1 MTPQAQTTHARALLE
16 ALLSIR
22 HSPTTSSSSR
32 RPSNGYGGTNSLL
45 APAVVGPMP
54 MSAAASASYR
64 PQKPSSLAASS
75 TSSVVDGHDEPDL
88 EAEVQ
93 LQGVSSRLHQ
103 LHLSARRP
111 SLTVQAESQAE
122 QTMLD
127 LADDDDEDDADADAH
142 ADAAAE
148 ARVHALIAS
157 SDSESEEPSLTPSRY
172 SSSRRPSATVRS
184 PSFAFS
190 QLSSSAESASEG
202 VKSPPTPPLA
212 SLLSPADIA
221 KHSARILGLLD
232 SADLQ
237 DEDRI
242 EQVRDALA
250 EALKLASDGEP
261 LPPSRLDALVLDLL
275 HRHREDVRPS
285 GAVVPNPL
293 ASAVGLTQAGLAMA
307 AYGGGSGALTTIS
320 SPNRRPASLR
330 TFSNSSS
337 GVPHPHLTR
346 PWTPTS
352 AAANAAHAGPRIPSA
367 AASGSS
373 PLPSPAFVSPTWGDL
388 ALGSGTENLSVFN
401 SSAKSG
407 ADAWPTPA
415 SPTPAHLHQTAL
427 LGSSVDSQRASPRP
441 WHRSGSFL
449 GKEGGG
455 GGGGAAWSSSLG
467 LAPSTPFTGTT
478 LPSSSSGSTSTG
490 LPAGMRPAL
499 LPTSAG
505 AAAVAANAAS
515 TRPLSPSPLGS
526 PRLNVGASEFK
537 PRASSGASPARP
549 GSESGWPSSSNA
561 ASLSPST
568 NRRASSQAAAPS
580 GLARSASLLGSTSSQ
595 GRSGNGS
602 RSSASGSESDTDG
615 DTDEFSPFAVAS
627 NTSAARSTSSAAT
640 STRPNS
646 TSTAS
651 ALTAH
656 TMTSTPGLLAFGSGD
671 ERGSFYADSTTSVS
685 SLSGASSGGNHD
697 ASPLAQMHA
706 GASSGWSV
714 GMYSDEESALAAT
727 MTPFDVLFSILNSS
741 SGAAPS
747 SVGSASSTGSF
758 QQQQQQWTPEQIEE
772 ALAAN
777 GWDVDATLAAIM
789 DAGGQGLAGSSAR
802 SGAQSGSVPVGPRAV
817 AAATPRYPRG
827 ISVPGGSGVSLMSR
841 EAFANY
847 RQSQAAQG
855 GSAAARFA
863 SSSAAQHPSSTAQP
877 KQNRVCKYWAS
888 SGGCLRRDCAF
899 LHSDRALCIHWLR
912 GRCLNDNC
920 AFTHSI
926 DAVQTLASGLAAGS
940 TSSSGTPH
948 SPNSSAASVPT
959 APSASSSAGTEPRT
973 PPNDDFPELGQL
985 IPAGPKTTRARASG
999 APPGAPTGPAT
1010 NSSASSSDSSRIRW
1024 AAALQKGKNQSPMA
1038 LVAGDAPAVH
1048 VHKASAPS
1056 RAPTGPRSST
1066 SSASTAAPAGAS
1078 NRPSPR
1084 IVLRPPALVP
1094 TLDTGKAAAAS
1105 YASYRG
1111 VALSLSDQRNQ
1122 CLARAAE
1129 AWKVGD
1135 GAGARQWSA
1144 EGQALNAKL
1153 AEEQRGAVTLLMRD
1167 RHKAIKERMA
1177 LAGPEGAGVGVQSD
1191 EAQARGLRGKS
1202 AGAGLGLCLGVA
1214 SISHLRGGGKQST
1227 SPSVEERTEYLM
1239 DLHGLHGEEAVTL
1252 VEQFLL
1258 GLERENAR
1266 GIAYLATGTGRHT
1279 STSTDRR
1286 RVGLAQA
1293 VRAWLSSWH
1302 YVSRTIASDV
1312 CYVSMMWTTL
1322 AHEDRPFAALCAR
1335 ISAIR

>member
-1 MTPQAQTTHARALLE
+1 MTPPAQTTHARALLE

-22 HSPTTSSSSR
+22 HSPTTPSSSR

-103 LHLSARRP
+103 LHF
-111 SLTVQAESQAE
+111 
-122 QTMLD
+122 
-127 LADDDDEDDADADAH
+127 
-142 ADAAAE
+142 
-148 ARVHALIAS
+148 
-157 SDSESEEPSLTPSRY
+157 
-172 SSSRRPSATVRS
+172 

-212 SLLSPADIA
+212 PLLSPAHIA
-221 KHSARILGLLD
+221 MHSTRILGLLD
-232 SADLQ
+232 SADMQ

-293 ASAVGLTQAGLAMA
+293 VSAVGLSQAGLAMA
-307 AYGGGSGALTTIS
+307 AYGAGSGALTTIS

-352 AAANAAHAGPRIPSA
+352 AAAANAAHAGPRTPSA

-373 PLPSPAFVSPTWGDL
+373 PLPSPAFVSPTWGNL
-388 ALGSGTENLSVFN
+388 ALGSGPENLSVFN

-415 SPTPAHLHQTAL
+415 SPTPAHLHQAAL

-467 LAPSTPFTGTT
+467 LAPSTPFAGTT

-490 LPAGMRPAL
+490 LPAGMSPAL

-505 AAAVAANAAS
+505 AAAAAANAAS

-549 GSESGWPSSSNA
+549 GSESGWPTSSNV

-568 NRRASSQAAAPS
+568 NRRTSSQAAAPS

-602 RSSASGSESDTDG
+602 RSSASGSGSDTDG

-627 NTSAARSTSSAAT
+627 NMSAARSTSSAAT

-656 TMTSTPGLLAFGSGD
+656 TMTSTPGLLGFGSGD

-685 SLSGASSGGNHD
+685 SLSGASSGGHHD
-697 ASPLAQMHA
+697 ASPLAQTHA

-714 GMYSDEESALAAT
+714 GMYSEEESALAAT

-741 SGAAPS
+741 TGAAPS

-789 DAGGQGLAGSSAR
+789 DAGGQGLAGSPAR
-802 SGAQSGSVPVGPRAV
+802 SGAQSGSVPVGPRSV
-817 AAATPRYPRG
+817 TAATPRYPRG

-948 SPNSSAASVPT
+948 SPKSSAASVPT

-973 PPNDDFPELGQL
+973 PPHDDFPELGQL

-1010 NSSASSSDSSRIRW
+1010 NSSAGSSDTSRIRW
-1024 AAALQKGKNQSPMA
+1024 AAALQKGKDQSPMA

-1084 IVLRPPALVP
+1084 IVLRPPALIP

-1129 AWKVGD
+1129 AWKGGD

-1153 AEEQRGAVTLLMRD
+1153 AEEQRGAVKLLMRD
-1167 RHKAIKERMA
+1167 RHKAIKERLA

-1214 SISHLRGGGKQST
+1214 SSSHARGGGKQST

-1302 YVSRTIASDV
+1302 YP
-1312 CYVSMMWTTL
+1312 YVEHEGVL
-1322 AHEDRPFAALCAR
+1322 AVDPLTHA
-1335 ISAIR
+1335 